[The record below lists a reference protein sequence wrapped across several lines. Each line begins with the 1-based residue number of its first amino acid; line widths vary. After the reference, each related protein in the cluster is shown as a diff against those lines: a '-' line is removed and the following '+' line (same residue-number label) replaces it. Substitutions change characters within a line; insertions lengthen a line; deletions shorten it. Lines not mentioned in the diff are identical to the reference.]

1 MTTLSKT
8 KAVNVIL
15 GTIQGVRYIDPPE
28 AANANDPVS
37 LTLFFPLVTWFE
49 AWAQSSYGS

>member
-15 GTIQGVRYIDPPE
+15 GTIQGVRYIDPLE

-37 LTLFFPLVTWFE
+37 LTLFSTLVAWFE
-49 AWAQSSYGS
+49 AWAKSSYNS